1 MAPHQ
6 ALRCC
11 KRAINWVPVL
21 FVNLV
26 VGWSYYAYVVELCV
40 YTIQN
45 HAERISYLVVF
56 HAFLM
61 MFLWSYW
68 KTIWST
74 PASPSQAFS
83 LPRMEKEL
91 YEREERAEMQQE
103 ILKKVARTLPVYTR
117 MPDGA
122 IRYCKPC
129 QLIKPDRCHHCSTCE
144 RCVLKMD
151 HHCPWVNNCIGF
163 SNYKFF
169 ILFLTYAS
177 LHCLVICA
185 TVTQYF
191 IKFWTKKLPDTHA
204 KFHILF
210 LFFVAALFF
219 ISIASLLSYHL
230 WLVGKNRTTIETFS
244 APVFTSGRDK
254 SGFSLGCSRNL
265 TEVFGD
271 RAKYWI
277 LPVFSGQGDGQS
289 FVTRLVHIDPEQA
302 NSVLHHNGK
311 SRTDGEPKLCTV
323 EHTSEGTD
331 EKDNGLSVSGTL
343 ANGPQQVGGQCR

>member
-1 MAPHQ
+1 

-11 KRAINWVPVL
+11 KRALNWLPVV

-40 YTIQN
+40 FTISN
-45 HAERISYLVVF
+45 HAERISYLVIF
-56 HAFLM
+56 HIFLM
-61 MFLWSYW
+61 MFIWSYW
-68 KTIWST
+68 RTIWSV

-83 LPRMEKEL
+83 LPRAEKEL

-103 ILKKVARTLPVYTR
+103 ILKKVARNLPVYTR
-117 MPDGA
+117 MPDGG

-151 HHCPWVNNCIGF
+151 HHCPWYVQYIFKHQRKARFALCLMLFDMSSFRVNNCVGF

-177 LHCLVICA
+177 LYCLVICA

-204 KFHILF
+204 RFHILF

-219 ISIASLLSYHL
+219 ISIVSLLSYHL
-230 WLVGKNRTTIETFS
+230 WLVGKNRTTIGT
-244 APVFTSGRDK
+244 APVFTNGRDK
-254 SGFSLGCSRNL
+254 SGFSLGCSRNV

-271 RAKYWI
+271 QAKYWM
-277 LPVFSGQGDGQS
+277 LPVFSSQGDGHS

-302 NSVLHHNGK
+302 NS
-311 SRTDGEPKLCTV
+311 
-323 EHTSEGTD
+323 
-331 EKDNGLSVSGTL
+331 
-343 ANGPQQVGGQCR
+343 